1 MLVNCNFKDPPS
13 AGDVQK
19 SVKLHKHNMHA
30 LSFRKAE
37 FGMRARVLKRERER
51 EMQSKTTT
59 IMQWNNGRYRG
70 SQFSG

>member
-1 MLVNCNFKDPPS
+1 MFVNCNFKDPPS

-19 SVKLHKHNMHA
+19 RVKLRKHNMHA

-37 FGMRARVLKRERER
+37 FGMRAHAQERERER
-51 EMQSKTTT
+51 EIQSKTTT

-70 SQFSG
+70 GQFSG